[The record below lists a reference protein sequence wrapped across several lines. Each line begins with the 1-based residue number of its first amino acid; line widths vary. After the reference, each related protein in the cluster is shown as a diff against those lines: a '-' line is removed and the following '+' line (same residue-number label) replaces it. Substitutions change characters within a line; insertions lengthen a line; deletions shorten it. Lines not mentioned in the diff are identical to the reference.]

1 MDEYLICSASFH
13 ATCSIETPD
22 LITNRYACKKLLIK
36 LFRLLLLFVAFF
48 LSSPPLPS
56 PPFHHSRRSLPLF
69 TTIDPNHILSLCKDL
84 QHHSQVL
91 SQAIEPFRNKYF
103 VCIMAD
109 RSHYSGRPPIHPYHD
124 GKGIIEAR
132 TIRPG
137 MKIVSNA
144 TDGPLYM

>member
-1 MDEYLICSASFH
+1 
-13 ATCSIETPD
+13 
-22 LITNRYACKKLLIK
+22 
-36 LFRLLLLFVAFF
+36 
-48 LSSPPLPS
+48 
-56 PPFHHSRRSLPLF
+56 
-69 TTIDPNHILSLCKDL
+69 
-84 QHHSQVL
+84 
-91 SQAIEPFRNKYF
+91 
-103 VCIMAD
+103 MAD